1 MQKKGVFTVTL
12 LIVFALLAGT
22 GGFALAVDDV
32 LIGFV
37 LPLSGGSAT
46 IGAQTKTGAI
56 VAAEQIN
63 RQGGV
68 HSLGGAKIKLVFGDS
83 QTKPDIG
90 ASETERLIKRAK
102 VSLICGAYNSAVT
115 FPSSEVA
122 ERYKTPWLVTGSV
135 KDEITERGF
144 AHVFRPNNKAL
155 YDANEQISAIELF
168 KEESG
173 RGPKRI
179 GMLYEGTDWGRSH
192 AANVR
197 KLLKKKGYKL
207 VMDEAYPPGQIDF
220 SPQLLKMRAKKPEAM
235 IIALYTPDHIIFSKQ
250 YLENRLDMPYGI
262 HSVGAGSE
270 DPAFYRAVPQAAVD
284 YMFVQEDWQIDKME
298 GIAAGPIYEGNRRF
312 KELMGYAMNAYGAQG
327 YSNMYV
333 IYDALERAG
342 SPDRN
347 KIRDALAATNITR
360 GQALIMG
367 YQKIAFDRDGQNV
380 DAHGVISQNQG
391 GKRISMWPMANRP
404 SGASPIWPIPSWKS
418 R

>member
-1 MQKKGVFTVTL
+1 MQRKGVFTAAL
-12 LIVFALLAGT
+12 LIVIVLLAGT
-22 GGFALAVDDV
+22 GGLALAVDDV

-46 IGAQTKTGAI
+46 IGAQTRTGAI

-68 HSLGGAKIKLVFGDS
+68 HSLGGAKVKLVFGDS

-90 ASETERLIKRAK
+90 ASETERLIQREK

-144 AHVFRPNNKAL
+144 AYVFRPNNKAV

-168 KEESG
+168 TQESG

-197 KLLKKKGYKL
+197 KLLKKDYKL

-220 SPQLLKMRAKKPEAM
+220 SPQLLKIRAKKPEAL

-250 YLENRLDMPYGI
+250 YLESRLDIPYGI

-270 DPAFYRAVPQAAVD
+270 DPAFYEAVPQAAVD

-298 GIAAGPIYEGNRRF
+298 GIDSGPLHEGNLQF
-312 KELMGYAMNAYGAQG
+312 KELIGYAMNAYGAQG

-342 SPDRN
+342 SPERE
-347 KIRDALAATNITR
+347 KIRAALAATNI
-360 GQALIMG
+360 GSGPALIMG
-367 YQKIAFDRDGQNV
+367 YQKIAFDGDGQNV

-391 GKRISMWPMANRP
+391 GKRISMWPLANRP
-404 SGASPIWPIPSWKS
+404 PGATPVWPIPPWKS

>member
-12 LIVFALLAGT
+12 LIVFSLLAGT

-46 IGAQTKTGAI
+46 VGAQTKTGAI

-63 RQGGV
+63 RQGGLQ
-68 HSLGGAKIKLVFGDS
+68 SLGGAKIKLVFGDS

-90 ASETERLIKRAK
+90 ASETERLIKREK

-144 AHVFRPNNKAL
+144 AYVFRPNNKAL

-168 KEESG
+168 REESG
-173 RGPKRI
+173 RGPERI

-220 SPQLLKMRAKKPEAM
+220 SPQLLKMRAKKPEA
-235 IIALYTPDHIIFSKQ
+235 IIVALYTPDHIIFSKQ

-270 DPAFYRAVPQAAVD
+270 DPAFYAAVPQAAVD
-284 YMFVQEDWQIDKME
+284 YMFVQEDWQIDKLE
-298 GIAAGPIYEGNRRF
+298 GIASGPLYEGNRRF
-312 KELMGYAMNAYGAQG
+312 KELLGYAMNAYGAQG
-327 YSNMYV
+327 YSNTYV

-342 SPDRN
+342 SPERE
-347 KIRDALAATNITR
+347 KIREALAATNITR
-360 GQALIMG
+360 GPALIMG

-391 GKRISMWPMANRP
+391 GKRITMWPLANRP
-404 SGASPIWPIPSWKS
+404 PGAAPVWPIPSWKN